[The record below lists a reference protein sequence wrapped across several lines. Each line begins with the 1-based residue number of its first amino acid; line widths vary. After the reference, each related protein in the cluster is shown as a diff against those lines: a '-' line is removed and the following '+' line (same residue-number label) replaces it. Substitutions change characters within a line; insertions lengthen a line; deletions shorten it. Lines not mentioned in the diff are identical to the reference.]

1 MTISNFITYCHV
13 QKGCADQIK
22 LENQSVKSKDIVMF
36 NTQKDQ
42 VFTLIK
48 SLSKSEKRNFK
59 LYVNRFHNQGNTK
72 SLQLFD
78 TIDKMDVY
86 DESIILRKNKGINKK
101 NLPNL
106 KRHLYKQVLTSLRLI
121 YINKEID
128 IEIREQLD
136 FARILY
142 GKGMY
147 MQSLKILE
155 RIKKIAVDHHQ
166 DILHLEILDFQKR
179 IEARHITRSRQAGKI
194 EDLLSDAVRR
204 SWVTYAAS
212 RFSSLNI
219 QIHGWYIEHGHTIT
233 AEQKKAAHAFYKQH
247 IPNELDDDRMTF
259 HEKVNLHQANMWL
272 HYILMDLKKSQNF
285 ALNWINLFESD
296 QVLMEKDPDLYMRG
310 YYYLLTLFF
319 MQKEPISM
327 GHYYQK
333 LDKFIA
339 SQAEIFNENSHMIAF
354 VYQQLSLL
362 NYQLLVRDYQAI
374 LKEEEQTMQQIDRFK
389 GLLDPHRAMLFYYK
403 FAYAQF
409 ALRDYDQCLL
419 RLNRILSFSDGFLRS
434 DVLYAV
440 RLLQVICH
448 IELENYDVAAHLI
461 SSCKRSFA
469 QRPDVSPLQQK
480 LLTLMDRLSRA
491 HPEKHRKL
499 YLNFSREVN
508 LSLKTPE
515 EFRNSLFFDLSAY
528 LSFKLNVTEK
538 DLSGPAF
545 AKNVLVEE

>member
-1 MTISNFITYCHV
+1 
-13 QKGCADQIK
+13 
-22 LENQSVKSKDIVMF
+22 MF
-36 NTQKDQ
+36 NAQKDRL
-42 VFTLIK
+42 FTLIK
-48 SLSKSEKRNFK
+48 SLTKSEKRNFK
-59 LYVNRFHNQGNTK
+59 LYVNRFQHQGSTK

-78 TIDKMDVY
+78 AIEKLEVY
-86 DESIILRKNKGINKK
+86 DEEAILQKNVGIHKK

-106 KRHLYKQVLTSLRLI
+106 KRHLYKQILTSLRLI

-219 QIHGWYIEHGHTIT
+219 QIHGWYIENGHATT
-233 AEQKKAAHAFYKQH
+233 ANQRKGVRAFYQQQA
-247 IPNELDDDRMTF
+247 PDGLEDNRMTF

-272 HYILMDLKKSQNF
+272 HYILIDLKKSQDF

-296 QVLMEKDPDLYMRG
+296 QVLLEKDPDLYMRG

-319 MQKEPISM
+319 MQREPISM
-327 GHYYQK
+327 GHYYHK
-333 LDKFIA
+333 LDAFIS
-339 SQAEIFNENSHMIAF
+339 SQVDIFNENSQMIAF
-354 VYQQLSLL
+354 VYRQLSLL
-362 NYQLLVRDYQAI
+362 NYQLLIRDYRAI
-374 LKEEEQTMQQIDRFK
+374 LKEEGQTIQQMDRFK
-389 GLLDPHRAMLFYYK
+389 NLLDPHRAMLFHYK

-419 RLNRILSFSDGFLRS
+419 RLNKILTYSDTFLRS

-440 RLLQVICH
+440 RLLQIICH
-448 IELENYDVAAHLI
+448 VEIGNYDVAAHLT

-469 QRPDVSPLQQK
+469 QRTDVSPLQQK
-480 LLTLMDRLSRA
+480 ILNLLDRLSKV

-499 YLNFSREVN
+499 YLNFWQEVR
-508 LSLKTPE
+508 LALKRPE
-515 EFRNSLFFDLSAY
+515 EFRNSLFFNLSNY
-528 LSFKLNVTEK
+528 LSYKLNVTEK
-538 DLSGPAF
+538 DLLDPAF
-545 AKNVLVEE
+545 AKTALIEE

>member
-1 MTISNFITYCHV
+1 
-13 QKGCADQIK
+13 
-22 LENQSVKSKDIVMF
+22 
-36 NTQKDQ
+36 
-42 VFTLIK
+42 
-48 SLSKSEKRNFK
+48 
-59 LYVNRFHNQGNTK
+59 
-72 SLQLFD
+72 
-78 TIDKMDVY
+78 
-86 DESIILRKNKGINKK
+86 
-101 NLPNL
+101 
-106 KRHLYKQVLTSLRLI
+106 
-121 YINKEID
+121 
-128 IEIREQLD
+128 
-136 FARILY
+136 
-142 GKGMY
+142 
-147 MQSLKILE
+147 
-155 RIKKIAVDHHQ
+155 
-166 DILHLEILDFQKR
+166 
-179 IEARHITRSRQAGKI
+179 
-194 EDLLSDAVRR
+194 
-204 SWVTYAAS
+204 
-212 RFSSLNI
+212 
-219 QIHGWYIEHGHTIT
+219 
-233 AEQKKAAHAFYKQH
+233 
-247 IPNELDDDRMTF
+247 
-259 HEKVNLHQANMWL
+259 
-272 HYILMDLKKSQNF
+272 
-285 ALNWINLFESD
+285 
-296 QVLMEKDPDLYMRG
+296 
-310 YYYLLTLFF
+310 
-319 MQKEPISM
+319 
-327 GHYYQK
+327 
-333 LDKFIA
+333 
-339 SQAEIFNENSHMIAF
+339 MIAF

-491 HPEKHRKL
+491 HLEKHRKL